1 MGPRRRCPRQQ
12 DLSACTKGTLRALEL
27 ALGRA
32 VRMCKGPVEVVLDR
46 RNSHWLQWQP
56 AGSDSLVAVEINH
69 FVPPRP
75 RDKHQEPTCDCFSQG
90 GGEEDIRKQENA
102 DAAGQDRARHDSWAA
117 AAGEHSQFGS
127 HSSSSSRSQFG
138 SHSSSNS
145 REAYAVQQQP
155 PRQLRVQWNAGSKE
169 ARRYWFARRHKR
181 RAKVSSK
188 GGGAV
193 ADGVGTTGSGSA
205 DDRSAAV
212 PPSARVAEEI
222 HQQQVQP
229 MLQQLTPLK
238 NRERERRLHHER
250 SVVQGFA
257 TGSGSADDRSAA
269 VPPSAFVVTRWYTEI
284 HRQQAWMY
292 AFTRLRQQNREL
304 ERQLHHAEAAG
315 AEGVATN
322 ATQAAE
328 AVKTDC
334 QSSATMQAVSFQRP
348 LSERAIRQSI
358 ILGDVNQPWKSMF
371 D

>member
-90 GGEEDIRKQENA
+90 GGEEDIRKQEKA

-138 SHSSSNS
+138 SNSSSNS

-193 ADGVGTTGSGSA
+193 ADGVGT
-205 DDRSAAV
+205 
-212 PPSARVAEEI
+212 
-222 HQQQVQP
+222 
-229 MLQQLTPLK
+229 
-238 NRERERRLHHER
+238 
-250 SVVQGFA
+250 